1 MSDINQRATTTVE
14 INGEQA
20 RQELDLLKREA
31 EAWRKKMVEASEA
44 GDVKGFKK
52 AEQELRKVNSQM
64 RAMQKSSID
73 IDRVLNNLSTAGPKE
88 LQRSLKAIN
97 SELNSGRIQ
106 RGTAAWDKYQK
117 QARLVSAELRKINA
131 EQREALSWAE
141 RFNNGLSKWGGT
153 LASAMAAVTGVTLA
167 LSKMRKD
174 RNDKEESADNLKALT
189 GLDDDSIAW
198 LTRQAEILSTTMDKS
213 GLRVKQSSRDILEA
227 YMLVGSAKPEL
238 LSDKEALNSVTI
250 EAMRLSAAA
259 KMDLKAAVDAV
270 TISLNQYGAG
280 ADQAAKFTNILAA
293 GSKYGAAGVVSETA
307 ALVKSGV
314 AAAGAKVEIEQL
326 VGTIEMLG
334 EKGIKDEVAGTG
346 LKTFFLRLQTGAK
359 ETNPAIV
366 GLDKALENLKKKNMD
381 AGQIKKMFGD
391 EAYSVAKILIDNAE
405 KVQYYTK
412 AVTDTNVATEQAA
425 INSDNAAAK
434 SAQMKNQLKEAGIEL
449 MEKLNP
455 SINILGTYF
464 TNLVKILPP
473 LIGFLQKHG
482 AAIVYLIAVIGA
494 YIGMQ
499 KLVVLWETKVKD
511 ANLLTIATQKL
522 KAYWDK
528 IVTASTWL
536 YIAATSALT
545 GKISQARL
553 AMQAFFLVTKAH
565 PLGLLLS
572 VITAVAGGLYLFA
585 TRTKKAKTLTED
597 FFSAISEERN
607 ELNKI
612 YNQLLRTNEKTSE
625 RTKLINEFNSRFGTY
640 LTNLLDEK
648 STVDDIKKAYREATA
663 AMNDHYA
670 RELLASKQSEIV
682 KESLDAQ
689 SKALKQSVDAAVN
702 ATKDQKARL
711 SELINDVTNQTIT
724 DNPQYGTGNVRQ
736 KIYEQIN
743 KEFYPGAAYE
753 LFGGSQGWENFSKE
767 ISPFIKAVDGTINKV
782 AKLKEELS
790 PFIKNLS
797 DVTVKEKDGDHI
809 DKPLGNDDGEDKDA
823 LKKKLKQYD
832 DEAAAYKAHIVSMYA
847 IGEIT
852 KTEHDAFI
860 EQGERNLLQKKM
872 LLYAQTTSEYS
883 NLLIKLKEMDIKNQ
897 EACTKESLGDIEN
910 GIKARKRELTE
921 QYADEYLTKEA
932 YEEGLLQLDR
942 EALVRKRNLYMQE
955 SKEFN
960 DYQKQIDD
968 FDAQDK
974 EKRHIAY
981 QQKLESLRKE
991 YSTKS
996 VLELRDKELSD
1007 LQKLLDNKLIRQEE
1021 YEKLKA
1027 AITRKYAGVVLD
1039 RNVNMKGDNLPESKE
1054 STGLFGEENNR
1065 KNEQL
1070 QDLKTS
1076 REQDLISDKDYYQ
1089 RKSEIMAEY
1098 YDGVLSKAQMVYSSI
1113 SSVVSAYSDYN
1124 QACQDLEEAK
1134 INKKYDAEIKAAGKN
1149 STQVAK
1155 LEDKKEKELA
1165 KVKSK
1170 YADRAFKIQI
1180 AQGLAQTAMSAI
1192 SAYSSAATVPV
1203 IGYILAP
1210 IAAGA
1215 AIAAGMLQMAT
1226 IYKQHEAAKQG
1237 YMDGGFTGSG
1247 SWNEEKGPVHAN
1259 EFVANRFAVRNKQI
1273 RPVLNLIDQAQK
1285 NNTVGRLRASDVSRV
1300 LSNDRQSSGSTN
1312 FGSTEEGQPGV
1323 PVQELMFIMSRSAEV
1338 IDKLTARL
1346 NEPFQTINTVDGPT
1360 GMKQAFDKYNGIQKN
1375 KSRHD

>member
-52 AEQELRKVNSQM
+52 AEQELRKVNAQM

-88 LQRSLKAIN
+88 LQRTLKSIN
-97 SELNSGRIQ
+97 AELNSGRIQ

-141 RFNNGLSKWGGT
+141 RFNSGLSKWGGT
-153 LASAMAAVTGVTLA
+153 LASVMAAVTGVTLA

-189 GLDDDSIAW
+189 GLDDNSIAW

-238 LSDKEALNSVTI
+238 LSDKEALNSVTV

-259 KMDLKAAVDAV
+259 KMDLKDAVDAV

-280 ADQAAKFTNILAA
+280 ADKAAKFTNILAA

-366 GLDKALENLKKKNMD
+366 GLDNALENLKKKNMS

-482 AAIVYLIAVIGA
+482 VTIVYLIAVVGT

-536 YIAATSALT
+536 YIAATSVLT
-545 GKISQARL
+545 GKVNQARL
-553 AMQAFFLVTKAH
+553 AMQAFFIVTKAH

-625 RTKLINEFNSRFGTY
+625 RTKLINEFNSQFGTY

-670 RELLASKQSEIV
+670 RELLASKQSEII

-689 SKALKQSVDAAVN
+689 SKSLKQSVDIAIN

-724 DNPQYGTGNVRQ
+724 DNPQYGAGNVRQ

-753 LFGGSQGWENFSKE
+753 LFGGAQGWEDFSKE
-767 ISPFIKAVDGTINKV
+767 IFPFIKAVDGTINKV
-782 AKLKEELS
+782 AELKEELS

-797 DVTVKEKDGDHI
+797 DLTVIEQGGGN
-809 DKPLGNDDGEDKDA
+809 DKPLGNGDEEDKEA
-823 LKKKLKQYD
+823 LKKKLKQYE
-832 DEAAAYKAHIVSMYA
+832 DEAAVYKAHIVSMYA

-852 KTEHDAFI
+852 KAEHDAFI
-860 EQGERNLLQKKM
+860 EQGERALLQKKM
-872 LLYAQTTSEYS
+872 SLYAQTTSEYS
-883 NLLIKLKEMDIKNQ
+883 NLLVKLREMDLKQQ
-897 EACTKESLGDIEN
+897 EACTKESLADIEN
-910 GIKARKRELTE
+910 GIRVRKRELTE
-921 QYADEYLTKEA
+921 QYADEYLTKEV

-942 EALVRKRNLYMQE
+942 EMLVRKRNLFAVGTE
-955 SKEFN
+955 EFN
-960 DYQKQIDD
+960 GYQRQIEE
-968 FDAQDK
+968 FDAHDK
-974 EKRHIAY
+974 EKRHKAHL
-981 QQKLESLRKE
+981 QKLESLRNE
-991 YSTKS
+991 FRTKS
-996 VLELRDKELSD
+996 VVELRDKELAD
-1007 LQKLLDNKLIRQEE
+1007 LQKLLDNKLIKQEE
-1021 YEKLKA
+1021 YEKLKV
-1027 AITRKYAGVVLD
+1027 AITKKYAGTALD
-1039 RNVNMKGDNLPESKE
+1039 KNRELTGEGLPEGDKS
-1054 STGLFGEENNR
+1054 SGLFAEENDR

-1070 QDLKTS
+1070 QDLQS
-1076 REQDLISDKDYYQ
+1076 LQEQDLISDKNYYQ

-1098 YDGVLSKAQMVYSSI
+1098 YDGVLNKAQMVYSSI
-1113 SSVVSAYSDYN
+1113 NGVVSAYSDYN

-1170 YADRAFKIQI
+1170 YADRSFKIQI
-1180 AQGLAQTAMSAI
+1180 AQGLAQTAMAAI
-1192 SAYSSAATVPV
+1192 SAYASTVAIPIVGPV
-1203 IGYILAP
+1203 LAP
-1210 IAAGA
+1210 IAAGV

-1247 SWNEEKGPVHAN
+1247 NWNEEKGPVHAN

-1300 LSNDRQSSGSTN
+1300 LGNDRQSSGSIN
-1312 FGSTEEGQPGV
+1312 FGDAEAGQPGI

-1346 NEPFQTINTVDGPT
+1346 NEPFETVNTVDGPT

>member
-88 LQRSLKAIN
+88 LQRTLKSIN
-97 SELNSGRIQ
+97 AELNSGRIQ

-153 LASAMAAVTGVTLA
+153 LASVMAAVTGVTLA

-174 RNDKEESADNLKALT
+174 RNEKEESADNLKALT

-482 AAIVYLIAVIGA
+482 TTIIYLTVVVGT

-499 KLVVLWETKVKD
+499 KLVVLWETKVKN
-511 ANLLTIATQKL
+511 ATLLTIATQKL
-522 KAYWDK
+522 KVYWDK
-528 IVTASTWL
+528 AVAASTWL

-545 GKISQARL
+545 GKTNQAKL
-553 AMQAFFLVTKAH
+553 AMQAFFQILKLNPFTAIATLLV
-565 PLGLLLS
+565 
-572 VITAVAGGLYLFA
+572 AVCGALYLFSRRVSEA
-585 TRTKKAKTLTED
+585 QRAQRLMNEIQKEAASNISAEREEVEALFKIAQDETKSKGERLKAIKKLNEISPEYLGALNLETVGTDKARVSVDNYVKSLLVLAEIESAKSRLTD
-597 FFSAISEERN
+597 TDK
-607 ELNKI
+607 ELDK
-612 YNQLLRTNEKTSE
+612 LRKKQKE
-625 RTKLINEFNSRFGTY
+625 Y
-640 LTNLLDEK
+640 LDERETFWGAAK
-648 STVDDIKKAYREATA
+648 ALPRNIGNMLTFGAVESTGENLKNEIKELEEQKENLKKILQEQIEEKVNIETTTTTTTTTTTGGADTTDEDEA
-663 AMNDHYA
+663 
-670 RELLASKQSEIV
+670 K
-682 KESLDAQ
+682 
-689 SKALKQSVDAAVN
+689 KALKN
-702 ATKDQKARL
+702 
-711 SELINDVTNQTIT
+711 
-724 DNPQYGTGNVRQ
+724 
-736 KIYEQIN
+736 
-743 KEFYPGAAYE
+743 
-753 LFGGSQGWENFSKE
+753 
-767 ISPFIKAVDGTINKV
+767 
-782 AKLKEELS
+782 
-790 PFIKNLS
+790 
-797 DVTVKEKDGDHI
+797 
-809 DKPLGNDDGEDKDA
+809 
-823 LKKKLKQYD
+823 KLKQYAN
-832 DEAAAYKAHIVSMYA
+832 EASIYKAHIVSMYS

-852 KTEHDAFI
+852 KAEHDAFI
-860 EQGERNLLQKKM
+860 EQGDRELLKKKM
-872 LLYAQTTSEYS
+872 ALYDQNSSEY
-883 NLLIKLKEMDIKNQ
+883 NDMLTKLREMDIKNQ
-897 EACTKESLGDIEN
+897 EVCTKENLADIEN

-942 EALVRKRNLYMQE
+942 EALVRKRNLYMQG

-1007 LQKLLDNKLIRQEE
+1007 LQKLLDNKLIKQEE

-1027 AITRKYAGVVLD
+1027 AITRKYAGVALD
-1039 RNVNMKGDNLPESKE
+1039 RNVNMKGDNLPESKK

-1070 QDLKTS
+1070 QDLKIS

-1170 YADRAFKIQI
+1170 YADRSFKIQI
-1180 AQGLAQTAMSAI
+1180 AQGLAQTAMAAI
-1192 SAYSSAATVPV
+1192 SAYASTVAIPIVGPV
-1203 IGYILAP
+1203 LAP
-1210 IAAGA
+1210 IAAGV